1 VAAIMKVQ
9 QVVLASVAL
18 AGGLIGGYVLAPWLG
33 ASAPFVTAFAAVAA
47 AEWAAGFIAAI
58 AVAGLSFPAVTYMLT
73 TSTGALAGMEAETT
87 SALTTYTLTCAVII
101 ALGESLR
108 AGYER
113 ERDARQL
120 LRTTL
125 RGLRI
130 GVMTTD
136 ADGWVTSMNTTAEL
150 LTGWPEADALRHSCH
165 EVLRVTVSDPRVL
178 TRRDGLEMPIE
189 ISVTVIRDD
198 EDRVRGRVHVFR
210 DITET
215 RRLERERGEQVD
227 ALLQL
232 QQASERRERELRV
245 EAAMSKAT
253 FDAFFEQAPV
263 FAALLEPGGKVVAA
277 NRLAAMG
284 CGYTKEQ
291 VVDRLFWVAP
301 WWSPSPA
308 LAEEIKAAA
317 LGAATGAIFRD
328 EVAYYM
334 VEGVSRSLDL
344 TIRPIFDERGAVV
357 LLAAMGIDV
366 TERKRLR
373 DEAQQLASELAETF
387 KRTH

>member
-1 VAAIMKVQ
+1 MKFQ

-18 AGGLIGGYVLAPWLG
+18 AGGLAAGYGLIPWLG
-33 ASAPFVTAFAAVAA
+33 NSAPFVTAFAAVAV

-58 AVAGLSFPAVTYMLT
+58 LVAGLSFPTVTYMLT
-73 TSTGALAGMEAETT
+73 TTTLATSLNEADATAALA
-87 SALTTYTLTCAVII
+87 SYTLTCAVII

-108 AGYER
+108 VGYER

-150 LTGWPEADALRHSCH
+150 LTGWAEADALRHSCH
-165 EVLRVTVSDPRVL
+165 EVLRVTLNEPRVL
-178 TRRDGLEMPIE
+178 TRRDGVETAIE
-189 ISVTVIRDD
+189 ISATVIRDD
-198 EDRVRGRVHVFR
+198 DDRVRGRVHVFR
-210 DITET
+210 DISENH
-215 RRLERERGEQVD
+215 RLERERTEQIH
-227 ALLQL
+227 ALHQS
-232 QQASERRERELRV
+232 QYESIRRERELRS
-245 EAAMSKAT
+245 EATLSKAT
-253 FDAFFEQAPV
+253 FDAFFEQAPI
-263 FAALLEPGGKVVAA
+263 FAALLDPDGKVLAA

-291 VVDRLFWVAP
+291 VVNRLFWVAP
-301 WWSPSPA
+301 WWSPSPQ
-308 LAEEIKAAA
+308 LADQIKAAA
-317 LGAATGAIFRD
+317 LGVATGAIFRD
-328 EVAYYM
+328 EVSYYM

-344 TIRPIFDERGAVV
+344 TIRPILDERGAV
-357 LLAAMGIDV
+357 LFLAAMGIDV
-366 TERKRLR
+366 TERTRLR
-373 DEAQQLASELAETF
+373 DELQLLASELAEAF